1 MASTTSSYF
10 GSPAPTSQLEAPSEV
25 QQSIDFPSDRTI
37 ASTNETENHATF
49 EGLDWQ
55 RLRGFEHLPPK
66 NKRHRGPKSFVWKH
80 GWRLYKPITGR
91 EYWICK
97 HCHTGLKKPKNPTDF
112 VYVCNKATSSAIDHL
127 KDVHKLGKH
136 GAIREERAQPMNP
149 LQGQSVLNTYCV
161 AAAERNCT
169 AEAFDYDVFR
179 GKLIRFFTV
188 EQIALYKVG
197 SESFRDLLV
206 YCNPWCEAALP
217 SRNTLKGYISSVYD
231 HSLSAVESELQ
242 SASIKINF
250 SFDLWTSP
258 S

>member
-1 MASTTSSYF
+1 
-10 GSPAPTSQLEAPSEV
+10 
-25 QQSIDFPSDRTI
+25 
-37 ASTNETENHATF
+37 
-49 EGLDWQ
+49 
-55 RLRGFEHLPPK
+55 
-66 NKRHRGPKSFVWKH
+66 
-80 GWRLYKPITGR
+80 
-91 EYWICK
+91 
-97 HCHTGLKKPKNPTDF
+97 
-112 VYVCNKATSSAIDHL
+112 
-127 KDVHKLGKH
+127 
-136 GAIREERAQPMNP
+136 MNP